1 MWKHLPLSI
10 HENAMSAALAA
21 EAARNQNKFWEYHD
35 KLFANQARLGMDDLK
50 QYAKELRLDV
60 PRFEK
65 DMLEPDTKK
74 KVEAD
79 VAEARTLDVS
89 VTPSTFINGRF
100 VRGAQ
105 PFETFSKIIDE
116 ELTKLNLPVPSK
128 PSSN

>member
-10 HENAMSAALAA
+10 HEHAMSAALAA
-21 EAARNQNKFWEYHD
+21 EAARNQEKFWEYHD
-35 KLFANQARLGMDDLK
+35 KLFANQARLEMDDLK

-60 PRFEK
+60 TRLEK
-65 DMLEPDTKK
+65 DMLDPDQKK
-74 KVEAD
+74 KIEAD
-79 VAEARTLDVS
+79 MAEARAISVS
-89 VTPSTFINGRF
+89 VTPSFFINGRF